1 MSRLNVVLAVV
12 LVMCAL
18 AVIQAQHR
26 SRTYFVELER
36 LKKEAR
42 ALEEQWGRLQLEQS
56 TWANP
61 ARVDTLARTQL
72 GLVPPPQE
80 RIRVE
85 TGRVESWRS
94 AP

>member
-1 MSRLNVVLAVV
+1 MSRLNVILALV

-26 SRTYFVELER
+26 ARTYFVELER

-42 ALEEQWGRLQLEQS
+42 ALDEQWGQLQLEQS

-61 ARVDTLARTQL
+61 ARVDTLARTRL
-72 GLVPPPQE
+72 GLVTPQE
-80 RIRVE
+80 RIHVE
-85 TGRVESWRS
+85 TLVDE
-94 AP
+94 P

>member
-1 MSRLNVVLAVV
+1 MSRFNVVMALALVV
-12 LVMCAL
+12 CAL

-42 ALEEQWGRLQLEQS
+42 VLDEQWGQLQLEQS

-61 ARVDTLARTQL
+61 ARVDALARTRL
-72 GLVPPPQE
+72 GLVAPPPDRV
-80 RIRVE
+80 RIE
-85 TGRVESWRS
+85 ALPD